1 MLTAA
6 LISAAQLTP
15 AVIPAVLFG
24 GVLGG
29 VIGAQLATVAGR
41 MLRPPRRLPRR
52 VYVVSILVTS
62 LLLTLVMVRFGLSWE
77 LPAYLYLVVISV
89 VLAIVDATERRLP
102 NAIVHPSLLVMPALL
117 TIAAAVTGAWPA
129 LLTALL
135 GGLGLFLF
143 YLVLALVS
151 PGGIGMGDVKLAA
164 VLGFALGYLGL
175 TTLLVGAMAGFII
188 GGLVS
193 LVALVARRVKLS
205 GSLPFGPSMLT
216 GTFLALLIS

>member
-1 MLTAA
+1 
-6 LISAAQLTP
+6 
-15 AVIPAVLFG
+15 
-24 GVLGG
+24 
-29 VIGAQLATVAGR
+29 
-41 MLRPPRRLPRR
+41 
-52 VYVVSILVTS
+52 LVTS
-62 LLLTLVMVRFGLSWE
+62 LLLALVMVRFGLSWE

-117 TIAAAVTGAWPA
+117 MIAAAVTGAWLA
-129 LLTALL
+129 LLSALL

-143 YLVLALVS
+143 YLLLALVS
-151 PGGIGMGDVKLAA
+151 PGGIGMGDVKLAG
-164 VLGFALGYLGL
+164 VLGFALGYLGW

-193 LVALVARRVKLS
+193 LGALAARRVKLS
-205 GSLPFGPSMLT
+205 GSLPFGPSMLA